1 MGFNGAKGRG
11 CMVAILQPETL
22 VYGIE
27 SNVDRVS
34 YVEFDEE
41 TAVL

>member
-1 MGFNGAKGRG
+1 MDVNGAKGRG

-22 VYGIE
+22 VYSIE
-27 SNVDRVS
+27 SNVVRVS
-34 YVEFDEE
+34 YVEFNEE